1 MISSFIENS
10 QDKDYELSFLV
21 YPLFE
26 DNLISMNWNKGLQWI
41 DGKWF
46 IMKWKLES
54 KFQKCIINGKKY
66 SLG

>member
-26 DNLISMNWNKGLQWI
+26 DNLISMNWNKGLQCM
-41 DGKWF
+41 DDKWF
-46 IMKWKLES
+46 ILYE
-54 KFQKCIINGKKY
+54 NGKENLKNV
-66 SLG
+66 